1 MTSVRGLLCAFQ
13 GARTLL
19 QFLLGRG
26 VHVMTGVIYASMCQ
40 GEGAKADDK
49 PVTMQEGDADEEAE
63 VDYCWFC
70 EF

>member
-1 MTSVRGLLCAFQ
+1 
-13 GARTLL
+13 
-19 QFLLGRG
+19 
-26 VHVMTGVIYASMCQ
+26 MTGVIYASMCQ

>member
-1 MTSVRGLLCAFQ
+1 V
-13 GARTLL
+13 
-19 QFLLGRG
+19 
-26 VHVMTGVIYASMCQ
+26 VW
-40 GEGAKADDK
+40 AKADDNDDK